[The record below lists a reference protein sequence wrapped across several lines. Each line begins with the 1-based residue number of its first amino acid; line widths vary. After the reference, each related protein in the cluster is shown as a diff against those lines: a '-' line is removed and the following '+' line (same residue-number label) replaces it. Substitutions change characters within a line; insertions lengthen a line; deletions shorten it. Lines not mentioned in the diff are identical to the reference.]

1 MAVTTYQTILVD
13 MPREGILRVTLNR
26 PDKRNALNNA
36 LRGELYAALEAG
48 DRDPDIRV
56 MVIRG
61 AGPSFCAGYDLGA
74 DLGSGQ
80 PYYTAGGLGVW
91 PRHVSEG
98 CFRLWDLAK
107 PVIAQVHGYCL
118 AGGSELAASCDL
130 VYVSDDAQ
138 IGYPAVRAISPP
150 DNQFYPWVIG
160 MRRALEMML
169 TGDSISGAQAV
180 EFGFANRV
188 FPLAD
193 LDDGVLAMAERVAK
207 IPSDLQQINKRAV
220 HRQMEIMG
228 IRAGIR
234 AGTEL
239 QVLAT
244 MTESTQAHL
253 ADLQKG
259 VSAALTK
266 RDGKFGDYRT
276 STPPSP
282 DKGER

>member
-1 MAVTTYQTILVD
+1 MI
-13 MPREGILRVTLNR
+13 
-26 PDKRNALNNA
+26 
-36 LRGELYAALEAG
+36 
-48 DRDPDIRV
+48 
-56 MVIRG
+56 IRG
-61 AGPSFCAGYDLGA
+61 AGPAFCAGYDLGA

-118 AGGSELAASCDL
+118 AGGSELAAACDL
-130 VYVSDDAQ
+130 VYVAEDAQ

-150 DNQFYPWVIG
+150 DNQFYPWVVG
-160 MRRALEMML
+160 MRAPWRSCSRAIPSPGARRSS
-169 TGDSISGAQAV
+169 TGSPIAPSRSTSSRPGSWPWPPASG
-180 EFGFANRV
+180 
-188 FPLAD
+188 
-193 LDDGVLAMAERVAK
+193 K

-234 AGTEL
+234 AGTGL

-244 MTESTQAHL
+244 LTEFDPGAPGGPAEGRQRRPHQTRREIRRLPHIDAPRAGRARPLTRRSRRRCMAEHQPQYIVGASG
-253 ADLQKG
+253 AVPIPMG
-259 VSAALTK
+259 ALPA
-266 RDGKFGDYRT
+266 YHACA
-276 STPPSP
+276 TP
-282 DKGER
+282 GGR